1 MKKEIKFLIY
11 LFLILFGMI
20 AVTENVFAASGGGH
34 AEGIP
39 YKTVMYQAINFVMLV
54 GLLVYLLKKPLKLFF
69 TEKKQNFLKAAEKA
83 EQIQKIAEQE
93 HLQIKVKLTKL
104 QSTTD
109 ESIAKAR
116 AEASDLKKQLIAE
129 AQATAKRVELET
141 KTAIELELTKAKQH
155 LREQLIQEAVSLSRS
170 SISSKVS
177 VEDHKRL
184 EGDFIKNIGVL
195 N

>member
-1 MKKEIKFLIY
+1 MKKEIKILFY

-20 AVTENVFAASGGGH
+20 AVTENVFAAGGAH
-34 AEGIP
+34 SEGIP
-39 YKTVMYQAINFVMLV
+39 YKTIMFQAINLSMLV

-93 HLQIKVKLTKL
+93 HLQIKVRLTKL
-104 QSTTD
+104 QSTSD

-141 KTAIELELTKAKQH
+141 KTTIELELTKAKQQ
-155 LREQLIQEAVSLSRS
+155 LREQLIQEAILLSRS